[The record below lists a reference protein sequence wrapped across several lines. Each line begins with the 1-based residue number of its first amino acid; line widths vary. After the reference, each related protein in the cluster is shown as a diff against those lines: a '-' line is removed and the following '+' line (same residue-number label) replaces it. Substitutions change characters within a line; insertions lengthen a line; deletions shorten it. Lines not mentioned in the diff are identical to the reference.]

1 MARKPKQTD
10 IEDAVDQSNG
20 HAAPGKPGHN
30 SQLTDDER
38 RALTLHHKRAYE
50 MADALVEKAKADRSA
65 VAELAKHDLG
75 KGVVAEIKEMIAFAD
90 TKKLKGA
97 LERTMRLARWL
108 GLPIGA
114 QPQMFEAVVDRT
126 EEGKTAGMSGDEC
139 KPPQSLAHDAAQK
152 WIQGW
157 HDGQTVLMSAFKKK
171 REPEATETPA
181 PQPEAQPEPTNS
193 AHDMDE
199 PRVVQP

>member
-1 MARKPKQTD
+1 MGRKKQRD
-10 IEDAVDQSNG
+10 IEDAIDETNG
-20 HAAPGKPGHN
+20 HTPPGKPGHN

-50 MADALVEKAKADRSA
+50 MADSLVEKAKADRSA

-75 KGVVAEIKEMIAFAD
+75 KGVVAEIKELIAFAD

-97 LERTMRLARWL
+97 IERTMRLARWL
-108 GLPIGA
+108 GLPVGSQA
-114 QPQMFEAVVDRT
+114 QMFEVVIDHA

-152 WIQGW
+152 WIAGW
-157 HDGQTVLMSAFKKK
+157 HDGQTILASAFKKK
-171 REPEATETPA
+171 RDDKADAEQPATA
-181 PQPEAQPEPTNS
+181 PQPEGQTEAATT
-193 AHDMDE
+193 AH
-199 PRVVQP
+199 

>member
-1 MARKPKQTD
+1 MGRKKQTD
-10 IEDAVDQSNG
+10 LEEAIDEKNG
-20 HAAPGKPGHN
+20 YSPAAKPGHN

-65 VAELAKHDLG
+65 IGELAKHDLG

-114 QPQMFEAVVDRT
+114 QPQMLEAAVDHA

-152 WIQGW
+152 WIGGW
-157 HDGQTVLMSAFKKK
+157 HEGQTILASAFKKK
-171 REPEATETPA
+171 REPEQPAADADNMVQTEPVAEGEAAT
-181 PQPEAQPEPTNS
+181 
-193 AHDMDE
+193 AH
-199 PRVVQP
+199 

>member
-1 MARKPKQTD
+1 MARKKQTD
-10 IEDAVDQSNG
+10 IEDNIDESKG
-20 HAAPGKPGHN
+20 YSAAAKPGHN

-50 MADALVEKAKADRSA
+50 MADALVEKAKNDRGA

-97 LERTMRLARWL
+97 LERTMRLARWM
-108 GLPIGA
+108 GLPVGA
-114 QPQMFEAVVDRT
+114 QPQMFEQPVDHA

-157 HDGQTVLMSAFKKK
+157 HDGQTILMSAFKKK
-171 REPEATETPA
+171 REPDPPADAAATPPPSQTEGQGEAAT
-181 PQPEAQPEPTNS
+181 
-193 AHDMDE
+193 AH
-199 PRVVQP
+199 